1 MVEQGRRRLA
11 DGWWIVVFPEGTRIA
26 PGKRARYHPGGAWLA
41 CKTGAPVVPIAHNA
55 GTVWGRN
62 AFVKHAGT
70 ITVSVGPVIVPEAM
84 TPDELNRKVEDWIEI
99 EVARLGNARS

>member
-1 MVEQGRRRLA
+1 
-11 DGWWIVVFPEGTRIA
+11 
-26 PGKRARYHPGGAWLA
+26 
-41 CKTGAPVVPIAHNA
+41 
-55 GTVWGRN
+55 VWGRN